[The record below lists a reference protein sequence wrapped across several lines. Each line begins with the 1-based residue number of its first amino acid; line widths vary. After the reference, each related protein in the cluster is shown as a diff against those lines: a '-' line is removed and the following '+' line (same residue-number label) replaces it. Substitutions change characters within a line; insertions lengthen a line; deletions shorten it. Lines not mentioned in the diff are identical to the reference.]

1 MSVGLCCI
9 ETFEDKP
16 SWIYKKYV
24 DNATKY
30 NKSDEKGRYVTSYE
44 YVGSL
49 KDKIAAKDIFPLK
62 KVPFEN
68 TEINIPNN
76 NDKFLKKV
84 YGDYMK
90 IPPEN
95 ERVNHMPLII
105 QFEGEEPIYAEK

>member
-1 MSVGLCCI
+1 MSLGCRLAYVALKLLRI
-9 ETFEDKP
+9 KP

-49 KDKIAAKDIFPLK
+49 KDKIVAKDIFP
-62 KVPFEN
+62 
-68 TEINIPNN
+68 
-76 NDKFLKKV
+76 LKKV